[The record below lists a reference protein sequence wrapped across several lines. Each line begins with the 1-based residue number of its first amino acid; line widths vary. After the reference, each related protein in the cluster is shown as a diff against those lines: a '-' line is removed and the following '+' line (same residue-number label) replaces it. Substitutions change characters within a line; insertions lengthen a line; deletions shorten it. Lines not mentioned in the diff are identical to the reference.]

1 MCNENY
7 EEIEAENFDN
17 AKSGKSTLRRN
28 LGLIVVSIIVV
39 VSIIFDI
46 AFNVNH
52 VDLNSVSTIS
62 SSTKILGKQRSE
74 YDNPYYTPAD
84 SFVCSYGMAPS
95 FYVNTVI
102 EARVIEILPDIYIN
116 PGEFYHYNVVR
127 LKVIDAVL
135 GEGIPDEVYLR
146 YAART
151 TNPFEGY
158 DTFLFSLRQIGIE
171 NFMMINDSKHKVEF
185 FSHMFEVEE
194 INGIEYGSVIAFN
207 GGIVDLSFLDKI
219 MDKDDRAYIEH
230 LMTDEK
236 EDYPVVPGSSIAEA
250 KEWVIDISGQSE
262 NFYLSKYEHDF
273 VTADDVFK
281 TDEAKQIMGYV
292 APSEMNIFRHTI
304 NTYKNKISASYK
316 RIINGIETD
325 EVIRIQAYGDKSESV
340 SKSGNAYTDADLSQV
355 PHIGEVIENMPW
367 TKLDPPTIEF
377 QPDMILDSITAYG
390 VYRKAYGEIVGIVR
404 ICWFYEINDD
414 KRHARFRDT
423 GYWLYDRNGNGQ
435 FLESDELISII
446 GDDGF
451 VYKPRV

>member
-74 YDNPYYTPAD
+74 YNNPYYTPNHD
-84 SFVCSYGMAPS
+84 NIIVCGMAPG

-102 EARVIEILPDIYIN
+102 EASVIEILPDIFIN
-116 PGEFYHYNVVR
+116 PGESYQYNVVR

-146 YAART
+146 YNART

-171 NFMMINDSKHKVEF
+171 NFMMINDSKHKVEY

-194 INGIEYGSVIAFN
+194 INDILNHKYLEIKDTKEYKEYYGI
-207 GGIVDLSFLDKI
+207 
-219 MDKDDRAYIEH
+219 
-230 LMTDEK
+230 
-236 EDYPVVPGSSIAEA
+236 
-250 KEWVIDISGQSE
+250 
-262 NFYLSKYEHDF
+262 KYEPDW
-273 VTADDVFK
+273 
-281 TDEAKQIMGYV
+281 
-292 APSEMNIFRHTI
+292 
-304 NTYKNKISASYK
+304 SY
-316 RIINGIETD
+316 
-325 EVIRIQAYGDKSESV
+325 
-340 SKSGNAYTDADLSQV
+340 
-355 PHIGEVIENMPW
+355 
-367 TKLDPPTIEF
+367 
-377 QPDMILDSITAYG
+377 
-390 VYRKAYGEIVGIVR
+390 
-404 ICWFYEINDD
+404 
-414 KRHARFRDT
+414 
-423 GYWLYDRNGNGQ
+423 YD
-435 FLESDELISII
+435 
-446 GDDGF
+446 
-451 VYKPRV
+451 